1 MVFMIQIYQKLS
13 LIYVLCIID
22 IDKISIK
29 NNIFWMFWMFLVQFG
44 ENEATRKHFLLVMI
58 PMQHPKL
65 KIGQGGI
72 ELLGQINGIE

>member
-1 MVFMIQIYQKLS
+1 M
-13 LIYVLCIID
+13 
-22 IDKISIK
+22 K
-29 NNIFWMFWMFLVQFG
+29 NNMFWIFWMFLVHFKQKK
-44 ENEATRKHFLLVMI
+44 ATRKQFLLVMI